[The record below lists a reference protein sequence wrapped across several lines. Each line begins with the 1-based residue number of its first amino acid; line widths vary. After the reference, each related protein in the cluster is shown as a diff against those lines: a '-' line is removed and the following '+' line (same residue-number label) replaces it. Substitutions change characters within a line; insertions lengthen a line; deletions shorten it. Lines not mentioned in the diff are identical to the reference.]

1 VWVFLLCR
9 PARAPPPASK
19 LSKLSDSAVQKWS
32 VALNWSAFALH
43 RRPRRRARGQR
54 LHELHLG
61 LQTLLCCCARCTT
74 SAHALGVCTSTG
86 DGACP
91 VSNGRKPEGTFRRLL
106 RNVRS
111 VFTGSVT
118 TVTVGKSAEAATA
131 ATAESAPPPNAGEL
145 INEGL
150 RQRQRAGAQAAR
162 PFFEKAAQLE
172 PNSHVPWF
180 MLGNVASELG
190 DLDTAVAQY
199 ERARDLSPGDHVI
212 RYNLGLNQHWRGYID
227 AAIDELRAACAI
239 NPSYLQANSS
249 HIMALHSSD
258 RISPEEIAAAIQEW
272 GTRFSLEHPASVPAT
287 VRPDTVRPER
297 LRVGF
302 ISGDFKTH
310 SVAHF
315 FEPILSARD
324 RRDFTYV
331 LYSNCHLQDAVT
343 ERLRACAD
351 GWRDIWQLTDDALIE
366 LILTDQID
374 ILVDLSGH
382 TASNRLAVFARRAA
396 PVQIGYLGYPASTGL
411 ATMDYRITDAVTDP
425 PVPADVWHSERL
437 LRLPDTQ
444 WCFRPFGDPAAAG
457 PLPARDAGFVTFGG
471 FNNLT
476 KVSDTLL
483 HCWAQILVKL
493 PTSRLRL
500 TRLRSVQRTADV
512 IALFGRSGVAAERIE
527 CVPFADNPPY
537 GKQFEGVDIALDNYP
552 YNGVTTTCES
562 LYVGVPVVSLYGRNG
577 VSRSGLSLL
586 GALGLGELAAST
598 PEQYVEI
605 AVALG
610 SDLSRLEQLRAS
622 LRTRFDQ
629 SSLRDEK
636 RFTKKFEELLRTA
649 WQQHLEYSK

>member
-1 VWVFLLCR
+1 
-9 PARAPPPASK
+9 
-19 LSKLSDSAVQKWS
+19 
-32 VALNWSAFALH
+32 
-43 RRPRRRARGQR
+43 
-54 LHELHLG
+54 
-61 LQTLLCCCARCTT
+61 
-74 SAHALGVCTSTG
+74 
-86 DGACP
+86 

-111 VFTGSVT
+111 VFTGSAT
-118 TVTVGKSAEAATA
+118 TVTAGTTAEAATA
-131 ATAESAPPPNAGEL
+131 ATAVSAPPPNASEL

-150 RQRQRAGAQAAR
+150 RQRQRAGAHAAR
-162 PFFEKAAQLE
+162 PFFQKAAQLE

-190 DLDTAVAQY
+190 DLDVAVAHY

-227 AAIDELRAACAI
+227 AAIDELRAACAL

-258 RISPEEIAAAIQEW
+258 RISPEEIAAAIREW
-272 GTRFSLEHPASVPAT
+272 GARFSLEHPASVSAT
-287 VRPDTVRPER
+287 VRPDTDRPER

-324 RRDFTYV
+324 RGAFTYV
-331 LYSNCHLQDAVT
+331 LYSNFHLQDAVT

-351 GWRDIWQLTDDALIE
+351 DWRDIWQLTDDALIE
-366 LILTDQID
+366 LIRTDRID

-396 PVQIGYLGYPASTGL
+396 PVQISYLGYPASTGL

-425 PVPADVWHSERL
+425 PVPADAWHCERL
-437 LRLPDTQ
+437 LRLPGTQ
-444 WCFRPFGDPAAAG
+444 WCFRPFGDPAVPG
-457 PLPARDAGFVTFGG
+457 PLPARDVGFVTFGG

-476 KVSDTLL
+476 KATDTLL
-483 HCWAQILVKL
+483 DCWVRILVKL

-500 TRLRSVQRTADV
+500 TRVRSVQRAAEI
-512 IALFGRSGVAAERIE
+512 IALFGRSGVAAERVE
-527 CVPFADNPPY
+527 CVPFADDPPY
-537 GKQFEGVDIALDNYP
+537 GEQFEGVDIALDNYP

-586 GALGLGELAAST
+586 GTLGLGELAVST

-636 RFTKKFEELLRTA
+636 RFTEKFEELLRTA
-649 WQQHLEYSK
+649 WQQHLEHSK